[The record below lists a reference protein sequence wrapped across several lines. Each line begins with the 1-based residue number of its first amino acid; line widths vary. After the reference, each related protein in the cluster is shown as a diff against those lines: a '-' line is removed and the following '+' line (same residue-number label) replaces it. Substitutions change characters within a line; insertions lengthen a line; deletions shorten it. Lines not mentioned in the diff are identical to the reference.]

1 MDKKLQEML
10 NVYCANFGLGYIKVC
25 NLHWNVKGK
34 GFITAHKYLES
45 EYEKWAELLDEVA
58 EHLRINGVCPPAS
71 LAKYLELATLKDK
84 ESVEVSYDE
93 AYNIWYKDMQA
104 QHDLA
109 CQIRAYADEIGAVDT
124 ANMLDDQIADFN
136 KSLWMLKMQISD

>member
-45 EYEKWAELLDEVA
+45 EYENWAEYLDEVA
-58 EHLRINGVCPPAS
+58 EHLRINGVCPPAT
-71 LAKYLELATLKDK
+71 LKAYLELATLKEK
-84 ESVEVSYDE
+84 VSEEVECMD
-93 AYNIWYKDMQA
+93 AYQIWYKDMETQCA
-104 QHDLA
+104 LA
-109 CQIRAYADEIGAVDT
+109 KEIRAYADEIGAVDT

-136 KSLWMLKMQISD
+136 KALWMLKMQISD